1 MNSAMMGKG
10 GAFRPPSP
18 AGLGARLGVGEIG
31 GNLRRSLLSLL
42 SVALGVATLLV
53 LRSLTSGAREQTLE
67 ELRRMGGT
75 DVIEVAT
82 KEAISQE
89 EELAFSRSAG
99 LTLEEVDRVV
109 ARVPEIEQAFV
120 EGQHSDRMVQ
130 GPNGA
135 RRSRVLGVNW
145 DYFSQFN
152 VPLGDLT
159 RGEGALRAS
168 FEAGLPVCLLGS
180 SLAERLFGRPS
191 HALGKEVVYAGRR
204 LEVVGLVTGSSR
216 FDWRSR
222 MAYYPFALYGKAF
235 ALPGQTL
242 QSLRL
247 KVKEGA
253 SPEAV
258 AQKIREEWRREHRG
272 VEDFS
277 VVTPEQALN
286 DAQEA
291 ASLMAWVG
299 GVIALMALGVG
310 GIGILNLMLATVA
323 SRIREIGVRKSLGAS
338 QACILAQFLTEA
350 ATISVVGALLG
361 VGLGTA
367 PLLLPPGLLPVSPTL
382 GTGEIVGAG
391 LLGALTGLLAG
402 WYPAFRASRY
412 SPVEALRHG

>member
-1 MNSAMMGKG
+1 MSAGLRAESG
-10 GAFRPPSP
+10 FHAPSP
-18 AGLGARLGVGEIG
+18 TGLGARLGLGEIG

-75 DVIEVAT
+75 DVIEVSA

-89 EELAFSRSAG
+89 EELEFSRSAG
-99 LTLEEVDRVV
+99 LTLDEVERVV
-109 ARVPEIEQAFV
+109 ARVPEIDQAFV
-120 EGQHSDRMVQ
+120 EGEHSDRMVQ
-130 GPNGA
+130 GPQGA
-135 RRSRVLGVNW
+135 RRSRVLGVSW

-152 VPLGDLT
+152 IPLGDVS
-159 RGEGALRAS
+159 RGQAALRAS
-168 FEAGLPVCLLGS
+168 FDAGLPVCLLGS
-180 SLAERLFGRPS
+180 VLAERLFGRAS
-191 HALGKEVVYAGRR
+191 AALGKEVVYAGRR
-204 LEVVGLVTGSSR
+204 LEVVGLVTGASR
-216 FDWRSR
+216 FDWRTR
-222 MAYYPFALYGKAF
+222 MAFYPFALYRKAF

-242 QSLRL
+242 QSVRL
-247 KVKEGA
+247 KVSDGA
-253 SPEAV
+253 SPVAV
-258 AQKIREEWRREHRG
+258 AEKVREEWRREHRG

-277 VVTPEQALN
+277 VVTPEQALH

-338 QACILAQFLTEA
+338 QACILSQFLTEA
-350 ATISVVGALLG
+350 ATISVAGALLG

-367 PLLLPPGLLPVSPTL
+367 PLLLPAGLLPVSPTL
-382 GTGEIVGAG
+382 GTIEIVGAG